1 MCGEARILITE
12 YLDALEEYDR
22 SHLMLLAAYRTEDSE
37 SIGAYRGLLCEAKLK
52 LKSARARFQE
62 HQKVHNCS
70 EVIHL
75 EDDGTS

>member
-1 MCGEARILITE
+1 
-12 YLDALEEYDR
+12 
-22 SHLMLLAAYRTEDSE
+22 MLLAAYRTEDSE
-37 SIGAYRGLLCEAKLK
+37 SIGAYRGLMGEAKLK

>member
-1 MCGEARILITE
+1 MCEEARILITK
-12 YLDALEEYDR
+12 YLDAVEEDDR
-22 SHLMLLAAYRTEDSE
+22 SHLMLLAAHRTEDSE
-37 SIGAYRGLLCEAKLK
+37 SIEAYRGLLNEAKLK

-75 EDDGTS
+75 EDDSS

>member
-1 MCGEARILITE
+1 MCEEARDLVTE

-22 SHLMLLAAYRTEDSE
+22 SHLMLLAAHRTGDPE
-37 SIGAYRGLLCEAKLK
+37 SIEAFRGLWYEAELK

-75 EDDGTS
+75 EDD